1 MMQRPRP
8 VYTAHLLEPIHQE
21 LTGLLHT
28 LTPEQWNRSTSAGEW
43 RVRDVVAHLL
53 DGDLRRLSFQR
64 DGLPTP
70 TSSFDDY
77 PDLLAYLNDLNAKW
91 ISATQ
96 RLSPRV
102 LLDLVERFGREAARF
117 LAQLPP
123 HEPAFWPV
131 AWAGEG
137 RSENWM
143 DVGRQYTESWHHQQ
157 QVRDAVGA
165 PELTDERWLAP
176 LLGLGV
182 RALPPALASVSRPA
196 GATISLT
203 ITGSVDARWSLVSCG
218 TGWDLVEGA
227 ASEGVGAAMRL
238 DAVVA
243 ARLWFAGRQQQPVER
258 LVAVEGDPVLYNAVI
273 RARALMV

>member
-1 MMQRPRP
+1 MRRPKP
-8 VYTAHLLEPIHQE
+8 VYTAELLEPIHQE
-21 LTGLLHT
+21 LTSLLHT
-28 LTPEQWNRSTSAGEW
+28 LTSEQWNRPTSAGQW

-53 DGDLRRLSFQR
+53 DSDLRRLSFQR
-64 DGLPTP
+64 DGLPAITGSVE
-70 TSSFDDY
+70 TY
-77 PDLLAYLNDLNAKW
+77 PDLLAYLNDLNANW
-91 ISATQ
+91 ITATR

-102 LLDLVERFGREAARF
+102 LLALVERFGREAARF

-137 RSENWM
+137 CSENWM

-157 QVRDAVGA
+157 QIRDAVGA
-165 PELTDERWLAP
+165 PQLTDERWLAP
-176 LLGLGV
+176 LLALAL

-203 ITGSVDARWSLVSCG
+203 ITGTVKARWTLVSSG
-218 TGWDLVEGA
+218 AGWELAEGDPPQPAVA
-227 ASEGVGAAMRL
+227 ALRL
-238 DAVVA
+238 DAEVA
-243 ARLWFAGRQQQPVER
+243 ARLWFAGRQPQAVDR
-258 LVAVEGDPVLYNAVI
+258 LVAVEGDPVLCSAVI